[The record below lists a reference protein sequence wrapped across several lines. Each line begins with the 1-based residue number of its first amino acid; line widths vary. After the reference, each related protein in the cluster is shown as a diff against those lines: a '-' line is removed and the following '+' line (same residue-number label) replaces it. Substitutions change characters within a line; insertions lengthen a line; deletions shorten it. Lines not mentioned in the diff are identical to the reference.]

1 MSNNVLENLIFLGD
15 FSSHLHVHNQ
25 EEPSSHWFVEHNFG
39 TTDIYVFAEDRDG
52 VRFQPAYEIENLNN
66 IRIYVNPPML
76 GKAYVL
82 KLGGGVNAI

>member
-1 MSNNVLENLIFLGD
+1 MSNILENLIFLGD
-15 FSSHLHVHNQ
+15 FSSHLHIYNQ
-25 EEPSSHWFVEHNFG
+25 EEPSSYWFVEHNFG
-39 TTDIYVFAEDRDG
+39 TNNIYVFAEDTDG
-52 VRFQPAYEIENLNN
+52 VRFQPSYEIEDFNN